1 MLDNLI
7 GAPPKKRL
15 KKHLKKIVCS
25 TLSVHHGS
33 HRLRLHIADV
43 FLLRFPQNGRNFPSA
58 VLSRTT
64 AFGPT
69 AHASGPALPDG
80 SPASAP

>member
-64 AFGPT
+64 A
-69 AHASGPALPDG
+69 
-80 SPASAP
+80 